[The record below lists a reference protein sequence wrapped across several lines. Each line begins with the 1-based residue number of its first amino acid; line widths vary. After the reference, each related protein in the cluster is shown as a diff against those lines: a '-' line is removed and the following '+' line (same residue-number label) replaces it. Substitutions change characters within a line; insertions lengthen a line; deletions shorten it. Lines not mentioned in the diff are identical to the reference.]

1 MFASTKSSHIKFD
14 VEQCP
19 RLGVIYKILK
29 DSHSLRVIA
38 LYSLMIVKKMYD
50 QNFPRVP
57 TPETLGKRAREEE
70 PTRPKRPRQFTEA
83 AAEATAVV
91 EAVEAPVET
100 SILEEAL
107 RVEPPPSLEIP
118 PAPPVLT

>member
-57 TPETLGKRAREEE
+57 TPETLGKRDREEE
-70 PTRPKRPRQFTEA
+70 PTRPKRPRQFAEA
-83 AAEATAVV
+83 AAEAVV
-91 EAVEAPVET
+91 EAAVEAPVET

-107 RVEPPPSLEIP
+107 RVDPPPSLEIP